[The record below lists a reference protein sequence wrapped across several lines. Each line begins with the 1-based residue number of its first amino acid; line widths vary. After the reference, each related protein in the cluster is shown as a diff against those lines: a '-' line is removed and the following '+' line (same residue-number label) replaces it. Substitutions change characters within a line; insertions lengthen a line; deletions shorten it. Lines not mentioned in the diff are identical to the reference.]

1 MLKNIDNKFEESR
14 RSTLSMSNVPKT
26 LIDKIHKLLELSNI
40 SKNNSES
47 EAYAALLKA
56 QELMAKYHLEL
67 SDVYNSK
74 TEDIIKISCEHNYD
88 YKFRYALAGI
98 IAKNF
103 RVKAYVSGKQCMFY
117 EYKSDAYAA
126 KQAFEFAYRL
136 IVRNGERLRNQAY
149 SNGLPTKYVFNS
161 YAVGFLEGMEKAFDA
176 QCETL
181 QIITPIE
188 ISNNFET
195 LSTEWS
201 TQQGAIS
208 YSAEHSE
215 AYNSGM
221 QDAQTT
227 FGKKSLQ

>member
-1 MLKNIDNKFEESR
+1 M
-14 RSTLSMSNVPKT
+14 
-26 LIDKIHKLLELSNI
+26 
-40 SKNNSES
+40 
-47 EAYAALLKA
+47 
-56 QELMAKYHLEL
+56 
-67 SDVYNSK
+67 
-74 TEDIIKISCEHNYD
+74 
-88 YKFRYALAGI
+88 
-98 IAKNF
+98 
-103 RVKAYVSGKQCMFY
+103 
-117 EYKSDAYAA
+117 
-126 KQAFEFAYRL
+126 
-136 IVRNGERLRNQAY
+136 RNGERLRNQAY

-188 ISNNFET
+188 VSNNFET

>member
-1 MLKNIDNKFEESR
+1 MA
-14 RSTLSMSNVPKT
+14 NVPKT
-26 LIDKIHKLLELSNI
+26 IIDKINKLLELSNI

-67 SDVYNSK
+67 SDISNSK
-74 TEDIIKISCEHNYD
+74 TEDIINISCEHKYD
-88 YKFRYALAGI
+88 YKFRYTLASV

-103 RVKAYVSGKQCMFY
+103 RVKAYVSGKRCMFY
-117 EYKSDAYAA
+117 GYNSDAYAA

-149 SNGLPTKYVFNS
+149 SNGLPTKYLFNS

-176 QCETL
+176 QCEVL

-188 ISNNFET
+188 VNSTFEVM
-195 LSTEWS
+195 STEWAKHKGS
-201 TQQGAIS
+201 IS
-208 YSAEHSE
+208 YSKEHDE
-215 AYNSGM
+215 AYNSGI
-221 QDAQTT
+221 QDAQNT
-227 FGKKSLQ
+227 FGKKSLQYGL

>member
-103 RVKAYVSGKQCMFY
+103 RVKAYV
-117 EYKSDAYAA
+117 SDAYAA